1 MRSFYAL
8 LYPRVIIALVSPT
21 RYPDFVLRRMTSEGC
36 DRGLRG
42 PDDDI
47 GQPVKGPDMQ
57 GIHDNAAWR
66 ENLLIQHDIQTSKR
80 KDLIRSAGGDHRH
93 STDCEPS
100 KIRHTGAGSS
110 QD

>member
-8 LYPRVIIALVSPT
+8 LYPRVIIARVSLT
-21 RYPDFVLRRMTSEGC
+21 RYPDFVLRNITSEEC

-47 GQPVKGPDMQ
+47 GQPVKGLDMQ
-57 GIHDNAAWR
+57 GIHDHAAWR
-66 ENLLIQHDIQTSKR
+66 GNLLIQHDIQTSKR
-80 KDLIRSAGGDHRH
+80 KGLIRSAGGDHWH
-93 STDCEPS
+93 STDCEPGN
-100 KIRHTGAGSS
+100 IRHAGAGFS